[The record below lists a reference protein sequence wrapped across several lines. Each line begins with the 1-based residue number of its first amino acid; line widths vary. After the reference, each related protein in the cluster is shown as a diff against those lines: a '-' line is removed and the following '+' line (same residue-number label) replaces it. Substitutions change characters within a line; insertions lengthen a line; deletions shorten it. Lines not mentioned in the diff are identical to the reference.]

1 MSAEDLLANHKP
13 GFSNLT
19 HLRLITHVGYA
30 PENGLPCDVT
40 ISLYKL
46 QVLEYHHSTPRS
58 VDVLKWSL
66 PSLQRLSIGY
76 LARSEDLQAILRFL
90 ALGGLNARRLRSLT
104 LVHPATS
111 FIGPRPSRTIPP
123 SLWTSCPKLEE
134 FAADFEKIIVEVG
147 PPTNATLAYVT
158 DTREDRNPARNDF
171 GILNFVRSFQR
182 TWPSVRKAKFTAARW
197 NDLVHMYATQI
208 YFSTNDSRF
217 SWDRS
222 IELLDAED
230 LDLSEA
236 FEEVVKEIISS
247 TKRIVHAIPL

>member
-1 MSAEDLLANHKP
+1 MTAEGVLANHKP

-19 HLRLITHVGYA
+19 HLRLITHMGYA
-30 PENGLPCDVT
+30 PENGLPCDVA

-46 QVLEYHHSTPRS
+46 KVLEYHHSTPCS

-76 LARSEDLQAILRFL
+76 LARPEDLQAILKFL

-111 FIGPRPSRTIPP
+111 FIGLRPSRTIPP

-134 FAADFEKIIVEVG
+134 FVADFEKIIVDVG
-147 PPTNATLAYVT
+147 PPTSAALSRVI
-158 DTREDRNPARNDF
+158 DTQENRNPARSQYGFN
-171 GILNFVRSFQR
+171 IPQFVRSFQR
-182 TWPSVRKAKFTAARW
+182 TWPSVRKATFTAARW
-197 NDLVHMYATQI
+197 NDLIHICTTQLPL
-208 YFSTNDSRF
+208 STDNSSF

-222 IELLDAED
+222 IELLDAEG
-230 LDLSEA
+230 LDLFEA
-236 FEEVVKEIISS
+236 FEEVVTKIISS
-247 TKRIVHAIPL
+247 SK